1 MTTRTRRIKIFSR
14 CDGVGAVEFAIILP
28 VLMLLVL
35 GGMDLAHSY
44 YIKNIITNAS
54 LAGARYGANYT
65 YPNPPPTS
73 DQISTYL
80 KTTLNYNS
88 LNLSSLTVS
97 GSYTGTSPNKIVTV
111 SVQANKYWWILNIL
125 LPTGVLPNPLQL
137 TATTA
142 MTCEGG

>member
-1 MTTRTRRIKIFSR
+1 MARRFKIFSR
-14 CDGVGAVEFAIILP
+14 CDGVTAVEFAIILP
-28 VLMLLVL
+28 VLMLLIL

-65 YPNPPPTS
+65 YPNPSPTS
-73 DQISTYL
+73 DQISTYV

-88 LNLSSLTVS
+88 LNLSSLSVS

-111 SVQANKYWWILNIL
+111 TVQANKYWWILNTL
-125 LPTGVLPNPLQL
+125 LPTGILSNPQQL